1 MNYKS
6 KWSSTN
12 PFPYPTVANLLKL
25 NADSIKGLTESLCN
39 SVEINELND
48 FGQLSFAMVIILLTQ
63 ISEKMQKGQTL
74 EDFLKIG

>member
-1 MNYKS
+1 MNYNG

-12 PFPYPTVANLLKL
+12 PFPYPTAANLLKL
-25 NADSIKGLTESLCN
+25 NADSIKGLTESLFN

-48 FGQLSFAMVIILLTQ
+48 FGQLSLAMVIILLTQ